1 MTWSKPPSDFLR
13 EEVIP
18 AQAFMT
24 RELSFEVFNRVALK
38 TPRKTGRAAA
48 SWNHSEGV
56 SDESIRPEG
65 TYAFPTLKPTGGTF
79 RSGGFQADI
88 PAYPVYYVTNALPYI
103 GKLETGSSRQAPA
116 GMVGTT
122 LAELN
127 GLFS

>member
-1 MTWSKPPSDFLR
+1 MAWSKPPSDFLR

-24 RELSFEVFNRVALK
+24 RELSFEVFNRIVLK
-38 TPRKTGRAAA
+38 TPRDTGRAAA

-56 SDESIRPEG
+56 SDTSIRPEG
-65 TYAFPTLKPTGGTF
+65 SYGLPALKPTGGRF
-79 RSGGFQADI
+79 QSGGIFSDI
-88 PAYPVYYVTNALPYI
+88 PAYPVYWVTNALPYI

-116 GMVGTT
+116 GMVATT

>member
-1 MTWSKPPSDFLR
+1 MTWNQPVSDFLH

-18 AQAFMT
+18 AHAFIT
-24 RELSFEVFNRVALK
+24 RELSFEVFNRVVLK
-38 TPRKTGRAAA
+38 TPRDTGRAAA

-56 SDESIRPEG
+56 SNETIRPEG
-65 TYAFPTLKPTGGTF
+65 THPIPTLKPTGGTF
-79 RSGGFQADI
+79 AAGGLQFDI

-103 GKLETGSSRQAPA
+103 NRLELGSSRQAPA

-127 GLFS
+127 GFF